1 MPASIRGNRSL
12 AFTIATLTC
21 VMALVACGDSGD
33 GEASTEAAAAESVEA
48 IVEDGIVTDA
58 EYEAAFFRMY
68 DCVVDS
74 GIEVSAPSRD
84 ADGQLGFVF
93 YGAEDLETSP
103 VAKRVREC
111 EQLHYLEVVGVWVEQ
126 NRIGVY
132 EGEGTFLECLLG
144 PEVNSMA
151 PEEVGAALDL
161 LPEEEW
167 DACI

>member
-1 MPASIRGNRSL
+1 MRFASL
-12 AFTIATLTC
+12 AGLTFGGLA
-21 VMALVACGDSGD
+21 VLAACSESSEE
-33 GEASTEAAAAESVEA
+33 GESAAAAESVAA
-48 IVEDGIVTDA
+48 ILEDGIVTDE